1 MHTHHLANCRHLLVL
16 SHHLELHPK
25 VVLTICVPV
34 LQSFALWVKAKQAAK
49 AAREEEG
56 EEERKKKGG
65 LTGREIFLEEGF
77 VAEDDLGASG
87 GW

>member
-1 MHTHHLANCRHLLVL
+1 
-16 SHHLELHPK
+16 
-25 VVLTICVPV
+25 

-87 GW
+87 AR